1 MFKRILAPATSFA
14 LALFLSSCASN
25 QSTAPRGAATTTPP
39 APSSRS
45 ERVTIPEPPN
55 LFLLKQ
61 ELKSYIDDGRYDA
74 GIAEVAAQAKAW
86 IEQRAR
92 QGGGKL
98 AIVLD
103 IDETVL
109 SNLKH
114 MREMDFGYVPPLW
127 DQWVADADGPAIEP
141 MLEVFRTARALDVA
155 VFFMTGRKTTDAPG
169 TIKNLAAVGMADYAG
184 LDFKP
189 NEYRDTTQS
198 FKTAVRRRITEAGYT
213 IIANVGDQ
221 HSDLDGGYSE
231 RTFKL
236 PNPFYITK

>member
-1 MFKRILAPATSFA
+1 MFKRFIASAAPLA
-14 LALFLSSCASN
+14 LALVLASCASP
-25 QSTAPRGAATTTPP
+25 STTPALNVPP
-39 APSSRS
+39 AAAPASASVS
-45 ERVTIPEPPN
+45 ERVTVPEPPN

-61 ELKSYIDDGRYDA
+61 ELKAYIDDGRYDA

-86 IEQRAR
+86 IEERAR
-92 QGGGKL
+92 QGGKL

-103 IDETVL
+103 IDETAL

-127 DQWVADADGPAIEP
+127 DQWVDEAAGPAIEP
-141 MLEVFRTARALDVA
+141 ILEVFKTARSLDVA

-169 TIKNLAAVGMADYAG
+169 TIRNLEAVGMSDYAG

-198 FKTAVRRRITEAGYT
+198 FKTAVRKRITESGYT
-213 IIANVGDQ
+213 IIANIGDQ
-221 HSDLDGGYSE
+221 HSDLDGGYAE

-236 PNPFYITK
+236 PNPFYITR

>member
-1 MFKRILAPATSFA
+1 MLKRLLAPVTPFA
-14 LALFLSSCASN
+14 LVLVLAGCA
-25 QSTAPRGAATTTPP
+25 APPSAPLPVAAPVATERITVAEP
-39 APSSRS
+39 A
-45 ERVTIPEPPN
+45 N
-55 LFLLKQ
+55 LYTLKQ
-61 ELKSYIDDGRYDA
+61 ELKAYIDDGRYDA
-74 GIAEVAAQAKAW
+74 DIAHVAGLAKTW
-86 IEQRAR
+86 IEERAR
-92 QGGGKL
+92 LGGQL

-114 MREMDFGYVPPLW
+114 MRAMDFGYVPPLW

-141 MLEVFRTARALDVA
+141 MREVFLTARAHNVA

-169 TIKNLAAVGMADYAG
+169 TIENLRLQGMADYAG

-198 FKTAVRRRITEAGYT
+198 FKTATRKRITESGYT
-213 IIANVGDQ
+213 IIANIGDQ
-221 HSDLDGGYSE
+221 HSDLDGGYAE